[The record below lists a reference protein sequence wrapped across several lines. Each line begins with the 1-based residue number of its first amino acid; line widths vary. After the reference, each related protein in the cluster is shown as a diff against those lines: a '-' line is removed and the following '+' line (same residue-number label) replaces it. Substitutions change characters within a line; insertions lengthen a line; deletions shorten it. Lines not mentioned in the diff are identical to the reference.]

1 MQTVVW
7 IENSVIKLDHVLII
21 ELKSKLPDILLY

>member
-21 ELKSKLPDILLY
+21 ELKSKLPDVL

>member
-1 MQTVVW
+1 MQTIVW

-21 ELKSKLPDILLY
+21 ELESKLPDIL